1 MNKDIDIVIYGATG
15 FTGRLCA
22 KYLSENY
29 DSKDVKWAI
38 AGRNLEKLKELNKEL
53 SLNVEIL
60 IANSEDQEALDVVTA
75 RSKVILST
83 AGPFHRYSS
92 KLVTSCVKN
101 RSHYTDITGEN
112 FWVKELI
119 DLHHENAA
127 EKGIRIVPS
136 CGYDS
141 LPSDLGTFF
150 AVQRMNKPVKRVES
164 FHTGQ
169 GGASGGTI
177 ETMFSMGDLKLGKEM
192 QDKFLLNPPNSVSE
206 RQKALTSD
214 SVGIRKDKDINSWS
228 GPFIMAMANTRVVR
242 RSAALFSERQ
252 LGYGKDFTYV
262 EKAFYKSPFNAIL
275 VSITTLLA
283 GIILFTPL
291 RKLLRPLFPKPGQGP
306 SEEVMQ
312 NGFFDCLLLV
322 ESEDGDKAV
331 YRMHGKGDPGY
342 RVTSKFVCESAIALT
357 GDLDK
362 LPGGEGYGGILTP
375 ASAFGE
381 VLVERLVKSGI
392 TFEGP
397 LSISN

>member
-1 MNKDIDIVIYGATG
+1 MNKDLDIVIYGATG
-15 FTGRLCA
+15 FTGKLCV
-22 KYLSENY
+22 KYLLENY
-29 DSKDVKWAI
+29 EEKDLKWAI
-38 AGRNLEKLKELNKEL
+38 AGRNFEKLESLNTEL
-53 SLNVEIL
+53 SSNIEIL
-60 IANSEDQEALDVVTA
+60 IADSQDEEALNAITV

-92 KLVTSCVKN
+92 KLVASCVKN
-101 RSHYTDITGEN
+101 SSHYTDITGEN
-112 FWVKELI
+112 FWVKKLI
-119 DLHHENAA
+119 DLHHSDAA

-150 AVQRMNKPVKRVES
+150 AVQEMNKPVKRVES

-192 QDKFLLNPPNSVSE
+192 QDMFLLNPLNSVSE

-214 SVGIRKDKDINSWS
+214 RVGIRKNKDINSWS

-252 LGYGKDFTYV
+252 LAYGKDFTYV
-262 EKAFYKSPFNAIL
+262 EKAFYKSSFNAIL
-275 VSITTLLA
+275 VSLTTILA

-357 GDLDK
+357 GDLNE

-375 ASAFGE
+375 ASAFGK
-381 VLVERLVKSGI
+381 VLVERLRNSGI
-392 TFEGP
+392 SFEGP
-397 LSISN
+397 VTFNA